1 MSKNFSQFAVIGL
14 GRFGSAV
21 AKKLFALGKDVM
33 VVDNDEDKINEIENE
48 VTHAIVADASEPNVL
63 KSIGIGNFDCV
74 IICTGGDFEASV
86 MATIICKELGVQ
98 HIVAKAHSDIHK
110 QVLSKIGADM
120 VIFPEKDMGI
130 KLATMLVNPTMLDT
144 MDINDSFQLAEIKT
158 PKAWA
163 ESKLNELNLRRKYG
177 LNVIFIKCQDGTVIV
192 TPGPETILHAEDG
205 LVICGSKHDI
215 ARVVQDI

>member
-1 MSKNFSQFAVIGL
+1 MKKILVTPRGY
-14 GRFGSAV
+14 
-21 AKKLFALGKDVM
+21 AKYGQEARKRLEALGY
-33 VVDNDEDKINEIENE
+33 
-48 VTHAIVADASEPNVL
+48 
-63 KSIGIGNFDCV
+63 
-74 IICTGGDFEASV
+74 
-86 MATIICKELGVQ
+86 
-98 HIVAKAHSDIHK
+98 
-110 QVLSKIGADM
+110 
-120 VIFPEKDMGI
+120 
-130 KLATMLVNPTMLDT
+130 T